1 MASTDSPPSA
11 RVWPFTASVGNVVY
25 LWGGDGDTEPD
36 AVFLFCRDTKTWA
49 RQRTR
54 GPHPPAGLNGGGCC
68 ISGQHLY
75 IYGGYDGESR
85 YGTLYELNTKSWTW
99 RKLSDDGAAGGPGK
113 KNGCRIIRY
122 QDRLLVV
129 GGYYIERPRRQAGSS
144 YENGWTNEVHCFN
157 LTTGKRK
164 PFLFF
169 VGSNSQSKS
178 SVYRTYCCT
187 ILELILTLLLTTP
200 IPRGEWGRW
209 GGRQVQSYIAIL
221 LGFWLHNI

>member
-11 RVWPFTASVGNVVY
+11 RVWPFTASAGNIVY

-36 AVFLFCRDTKTWA
+36 TVFLFRRDTKTWA

-68 ISGQHLY
+68 ISDQHLY
-75 IYGGYDGESR
+75 IYGGCGGYLR

-99 RKLSDDGAAGGPGK
+99 RKLSLGGAADGPGK
-113 KNGCRIIRY
+113 KNGCRIIPY
-122 QDRLLVV
+122 QDHLLVV

-164 PFLFF
+164 LFLF
-169 VGSNSQSKS
+169 
-178 SVYRTYCCT
+178 
-187 ILELILTLLLTTP
+187 L
-200 IPRGEWGRW
+200 
-209 GGRQVQSYIAIL
+209 
-221 LGFWLHNI
+221 